1 MSTAGFIRGAGN
13 ERRMERCTI
22 CNRMAEYP
30 CSRRQVM
37 TVQFKPENLDMLE
50 AACKALGWDCRFDEL
65 PTGRCVKGRMIRTGR
80 TASAAIITTDQGHA
94 IKINLDS
101 GNVIV
106 QEWQSESVKAL
117 KRSYA
122 FETVK
127 ALSKAKGWMMNAV
140 ATAGKIVGTIGKGW

>member
-1 MSTAGFIRGAGN
+1 
-13 ERRMERCTI
+13 MERCTI

-37 TVQFKPENLDMLE
+37 TVQFKPENLDTLE
-50 AACKALGWDCRFDEL
+50 AACKALGWTCRFNEL
-65 PTGRCVKGRMIRTGR
+65 PIGRCINGVMKRTGR
-80 TASAAIITTDQGHA
+80 TASAAIITTDQGHD
-94 IKINLDS
+94 IKINLTA
-101 GNVIV
+101 GTVNV

-127 ALSKAKGWMMNAV
+127 ALSKAKGWVMNAMQ
-140 ATAGKIVGTIGKGW
+140 TAGKIVGTIGKGW